1 MPSINNLPPLTNVTG
16 TVAFPVV
23 DYSVDPDATK
33 RATFLQFRDYLET
46 TAAVKS
52 VAGRIGVIT
61 LSTSDIAG
69 LNIISWQG
77 IQPATS
83 NTVGGVKVGT
93 GLNVTSSGTL
103 SLNTSTLVQTAV
115 SILTTASATVLGG
128 VKIGENL
135 SITGDGTLNAT
146 SAYILTTATTS
157 TLGGVKIGNGITIND
172 GVISTTPLT
181 TATTSTLG
189 GIIVGSGL
197 TISPTGVLTA
207 ESLSAVQTTST
218 FVRLN
223 AESTQTYVVGDAPWT
238 GYAGFLIL
246 RGTDITNNAAGLLWN
261 DNYYINDGILPS
273 PQRGIWQIKLGIG
286 KSSGLTT
293 DFIRL
298 DDFNATG
305 ELNIFGSNDP
315 TAVMSVKGTT
325 DYENQVIHDD
335 HIPNKKYVDTA
346 QTNDTTNNFKMQWTT
361 WAATSATTLGYTGTY
376 GGGLFIGDIG
386 SAKDTNI
393 LIGSENGKN
402 ITLLTEP
409 NGIGGWNHYGV
420 YNVAIGQGAGRSLTT
435 GSNNVYIG
443 NSAGG
448 WQTWGSNN
456 IAIGEGAGAVT
467 AYYGVGEYTIENIA
481 IGRAALAGVYGDRN
495 IGMGTFAGN
504 NLGVGSENVIFGS
517 DDGQSVT
524 NSNKNVIIADN
535 RAVPGEY
542 GHRKVLWN
550 SNGKMFHYG
559 DVSITSSTVS
569 ISTSTGA
576 LTVAGGAGIAG
587 DLYVGQSIISGNIT
601 ATGVVNIVGSA
612 FLNGYA
618 ISTGTGGGS
627 ALTIK
632 EEGGDLTTQATSIN
646 FVGAGV
652 IATTVGNDVTVTIS
666 GGGGGGSF
674 SGGTV
679 QNIAQFLDA
688 SASSSSATG
697 AVSIVGGL
705 GVGRNSFF
713 GSEVTIKAATP
724 TISSATGAVTV
735 VGGVGVGGGI
745 FVNGAITA
753 TNALISSTVAATSS
767 TGALRVEGGI
777 SVGGSVYVAN
787 TVTAVT
793 FANAGAGTP
802 TIQSPSSIILDAQ
815 TEVKVLGS
823 PFTLWSRTVAQLLVT
838 SATAGA
844 MAYCTNES
852 GGAVPVFYDGSDWR
866 RVTDRN
872 IIS

>member
-1 MPSINNLPPLTNVTG
+1 MAGRNGDVVLTYTDIGGLN
-16 TVAFPVV
+16 
-23 DYSVDPDATK
+23 
-33 RATFLQFRDYLET
+33 
-46 TAAVKS
+46 S
-52 VAGRIGVIT
+52 VAWEGVAIA
-61 LSTSDIAG
+61 STSTSGIVKIG
-69 LNIISWQG
+69 SGINVSTSGTISVVPYTLNT
-77 IQPATS
+77 ATS
-83 NTVGGVKVGT
+83 LIVGGIKVGANLAIT
-93 GLNVTSSGTL
+93 PDGTL
-103 SLNTSTLVQTAV
+103 SATSGYTLNTATD
-115 SILTTASATVLGG
+115 TVLGG
-128 VKIGENL
+128 VKIGSGIN
-135 SITGDGTLNAT
+135 ITQDGTIST
-146 SAYILTTATTS
+146 VPMTTATTA
-157 TLGGVKIGNGITIND
+157 TLGGVIVGPGIDVNAN
-172 GVISTTPLT
+172 GVISISTT
-181 TATTSTLG
+181 TANFTNRFLNINLG
-189 GIIVGSGL
+189 ETENYVSG
-197 TISPTGVLTA
+197 
-207 ESLSAVQTTST
+207 
-218 FVRLN
+218 
-223 AESTQTYVVGDAPWT
+223 GDAPLIQS
-238 GYAGFLIL
+238 AGINIF
-246 RGTDITNNAAGLLWN
+246 RGAEGPASIVYTDQV
-261 DNYYINDGILPS
+261 YISDGINVT
-273 PQRGIWQIKLGIG
+273 RGVFYFR
-286 KSSGLTT
+286 SSGTFAAIAT
-293 DFIRL
+293 RDIRIEPG
-298 DDFNATG
+298 ASS
-305 ELNIFGSNDP
+305 LNIFGNENP
-315 TAVMSVKGTT
+315 NAVISVRGTNN
-325 DYENQVIHDD
+325 YETKVIHDD
-335 HIPNKKYVDTA
+335 HIPNKKYVDIA

-393 LIGSENGKN
+393 LIGSENGKDV
-402 ITLLTEP
+402 TLLTEP

-420 YNVAIGQGAGRSLTT
+420 YNVAIGQGAGRSITT

-443 NSAGG
+443 NSAGV
-448 WQTWGSNN
+448 WQTWGRDN
-456 IAIGEGAGAVT
+456 IAIGAGAGAVT
-467 AYYGVGEYTIENIA
+467 TYYGVGEYTIENIA
-481 IGRAALAGVYGDRN
+481 IGPSALGGVYGDRN
-495 IGMGTFAGN
+495 IGIGTFAGN
-504 NLGVGSENVIFGS
+504 NLGAGSENVIFGS

-713 GSEVTIKAATP
+713 GSEVTIKSATP
-724 TISSATGAVTV
+724 TSSSSTGALTV
-735 VGGVGVGGGI
+735 VGGVGIGGGL
-745 FVNGAITA
+745 VVSNNATVLGTA
-753 TNALISSTVAATSS
+753 AATST
-767 TGALRVEGGI
+767 TGALVVAGGV
-777 SVGGSVYVAN
+777 SVGDSVYVAN

-823 PFTLWSRTVAQLLVT
+823 PFTLWSRTVSELALIST
-838 SATAGA
+838 SVGA
-844 MAYCTNES
+844 LAYCTNES
-852 GGAVPVFYDGSDWR
+852 GGAVPVFYDGSNWR
-866 RVTDRN
+866 RMTDRN